1 MTPADAD
8 DLIAIVLAV
17 VANLSALVLLVL
29 LAIGKDKN
37 K

>member
-8 DLIAIVLAV
+8 DLIAIILAV

-29 LAIGKDKN
+29 LALGKDKN

>member
-8 DLIAIVLAV
+8 DLIALILAG
-17 VANLSALVLLVL
+17 VAIFSALVLLVL
-29 LAIGKDKN
+29 LILGKN